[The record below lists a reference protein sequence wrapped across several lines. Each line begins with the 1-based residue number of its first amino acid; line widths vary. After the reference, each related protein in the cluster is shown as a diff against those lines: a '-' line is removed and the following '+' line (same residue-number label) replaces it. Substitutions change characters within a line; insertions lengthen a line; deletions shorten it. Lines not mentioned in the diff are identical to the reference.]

1 MSNENIKFPFN
12 IIKNHDVVKT
22 FCALASILT
31 GAFYAIFKFFYYWVE
46 RSYLAFW
53 HLPKEFIHSNSNS
66 FIYELITTAIAV
78 SIIFFF
84 SYCFYQLKKE
94 TINAL
99 KINEIKKKCIKDFC
113 TYLIRFLFLIAI
125 ILFYASLFHTLFYLY
140 IKGTTGL
147 SLSYSSILSDT
158 KYTFILL
165 FFAALCST
173 ITYLIGFL
181 CSPMNKNKQNAESN
195 KAKEFKHP
203 KLYFCSLILLV
214 IIFSILSFLSTY
226 NSYIE
231 QYQSTT
237 AFDTI
242 ENSDN
247 VVLYKDTDNF
257 VVKEYFIIDETIYI
271 NRDTYQIINAKN
283 LPIKTITLTKTSSEP
298 VFRIIPNEDFQDL
311 IKETNSNEDTPS

>member
-1 MSNENIKFPFN
+1 MPNENPKFPFN
-12 IIKNHDVVKT
+12 VIKNHDAVRT
-22 FCALASILT
+22 FCALAPILT
-31 GAFYAIFKFFYYWVE
+31 GVFYAIFKFTYYWVE

-99 KINEIKKKCIKDFC
+99 KIKRECIKKCCIWA
-113 TYLIRFLFLIAI
+113 IRILFFIAI
-125 ILFYASLFHTLFYLY
+125 ALFYTIIFHTLFYLY
-140 IKGTTGL
+140 IKGTTEF
-147 SLSYSSILSDT
+147 SFSYFSIPSDKAYISIL
-158 KYTFILL
+158 LL
-165 FFAALCST
+165 MTALFSI

-181 CSPMNKNKQNAESN
+181 YSSPNTDKQNAESN
-195 KAKEFKHP
+195 KTKEFKYP
-203 KLYFCSLILLV
+203 KLYFCSLMLLV
-214 IIFSILSFLSTY
+214 IVFSILSFLSTY

-298 VFRIIPNEDFQDL
+298 VFRIIPNEDFQNL

>member
-12 IIKNHDVVKT
+12 IIKNHDAVKT
-22 FCALASILT
+22 FCALAPILT

-66 FIYELITTAIAV
+66 FIYELIATAIVV
-78 SIIFFF
+78 SIVFFF

-94 TINAL
+94 AIDAL
-99 KINEIKKKCIKDFC
+99 KIKKKCIKTC
-113 TYLIRFLFLIAI
+113 CIWIIRILFFIAI
-125 ILFYASLFHTLFYLY
+125 NLFYAFLFHTLYYLY
-140 IKGTTGL
+140 IMGTEGL
-147 SLSYSSILSDT
+147 SIPYFSNLHDGQYLFS
-158 KYTFILL
+158 L
-165 FFAALCST
+165 FFMT
-173 ITYLIGFL
+173 ILFSGLTYLIGFTY
-181 CSPMNKNKQNAESN
+181 SSTIRDKQKIESN
-195 KAKEFKHP
+195 TEHEFQHP
-203 KLYFCSLILLV
+203 RLYFCSLVLLV
-214 IIFSILSFLSTY
+214 IICLIAIFFSTY

-237 AFDTI
+237 TFDTI

-247 VVLYKDTDNF
+247 VVLYKDTDTF

-271 NRDTYQIINAKN
+271 NRDTYQIIDAKN

-298 VFRIIPNEDFQDL
+298 VFRIISNDEFQKL
-311 IKETNSNEDTPS
+311 INETNPNEDTPS